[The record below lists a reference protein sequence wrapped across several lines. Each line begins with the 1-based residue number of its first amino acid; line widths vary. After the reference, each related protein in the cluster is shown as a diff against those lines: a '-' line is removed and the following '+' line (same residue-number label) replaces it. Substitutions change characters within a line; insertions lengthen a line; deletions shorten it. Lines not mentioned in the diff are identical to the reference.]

1 MMTDTMSCTDTTGL
15 ELLDPGEWQHR
26 RDDHTHTADELTA
39 AHRARR
45 SRGERHPVWD
55 FMFTYYP
62 TKPGQ
67 LRRWTPGAGVGLLL
81 PGDADRSVLP
91 GPEKFHH
98 LIHTAQG
105 EVWTLDTGAFFTAR
119 GRAVTFLHSLLQAT
133 ASRTP
138 RFSCFGMHEWAMV
151 YRDRPRHP
159 EPLRLGAAGTDRVV
173 EDNRITCTHFDAFRF
188 FTPQAVPHND
198 RTPTRENQRQM
209 EQPGCLH
216 ATMDLY
222 KWATKLGP
230 LVPGDLW
237 LDTFRLACDVRA
249 TDMEASPY
257 DLRDW
262 GHEPVEVETP
272 AGRAEYA
279 RRQKGFATRG
289 QQLRQRM
296 VALIETAYPD
306 LATTTGGDRQ

>member
-1 MMTDTMSCTDTTGL
+1 MVVMEDRLTVL
-15 ELLDPGEWQHR
+15 EPERWRSDQQEHESS
-26 RDDHTHTADELTA
+26 ADALTA

-45 SRGERHPVWD
+45 AAGERHPVWD
-55 FMFTYYP
+55 FMFSYYP

-67 LRRWTPGAGVGLLL
+67 LRRWTPGAGVGLLHT
-81 PGDADRSVLP
+81 GEADPSEHPR
-91 GPEKFHH
+91 PEKFHH

-105 EVWTLDTGAFFTAR
+105 EVWTLDTGAFFAAR
-119 GRAVTFLHSLLQAT
+119 GRAVTFLHSLLRAT

-173 EDNRITCTHFDAFRF
+173 EDNRVTCTHFDAFRF
-188 FTPQAVPHND
+188 FTPQAVPRND

>member
-1 MMTDTMSCTDTTGL
+1 MMTDTMTRTLILTP
-15 ELLDPGEWQHR
+15 EEWQDR
-26 RDDHTHTADELTA
+26 QADHERTADALTA
-39 AHRARR
+39 ARRARR

-62 TKPGQ
+62 VKPGQ
-67 LRRWTPGAGVGLLL
+67 LRRWSPGAGVGLVL
-81 PGDADRSVLP
+81 PEGADRSSLP
-91 GPEKFHH
+91 GPAKFHH
-98 LIHTAQG
+98 VVATEEG
-105 EVWTLDTGAFFTAR
+105 GVWTVDLEAFSAAR
-119 GRAVTFLHSLLQAT
+119 GRAVSFIHSLLRAT
-133 ASRTP
+133 ESRTP

-151 YRDRPRHP
+151 YRDLPRHP

-188 FTPQAVPHND
+188 FTPQAVPRND
-198 RTPTRENQRQM
+198 RIPTRENQRQM

-230 LVPGDLW
+230 LLPGDLW

-257 DLRDW
+257 DLRAW
-262 GHEPVEVETP
+262 GHEPVAVETP
-272 AGRAEYA
+272 AGRAEYV
-279 RRQKGFATRG
+279 RRQKEFAGRG
-289 QQLRQRM
+289 QQLRERI
-296 VALIETAYPD
+296 VSLIETAYPD
-306 LATTTGGDRQ
+306 LATTTGGERQ